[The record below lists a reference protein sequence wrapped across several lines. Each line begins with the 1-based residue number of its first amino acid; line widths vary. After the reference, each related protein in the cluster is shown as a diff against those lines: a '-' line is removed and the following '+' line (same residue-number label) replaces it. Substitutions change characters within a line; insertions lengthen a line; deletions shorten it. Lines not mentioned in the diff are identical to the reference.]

1 MKLFKELKENIKRSK
16 KDKSLKMK
24 QEDISE

>member
-1 MKLFKELKENIKRSK
+1 MKLFKELKENIKLSK